1 MLSPQTRPAEAG
13 TELLG
18 ELHRL
23 AEQMGHPDGLTA
35 LGSLALSPEFAAAHD
50 PVAFRKFLETYCSQ
64 VLVPH
69 ELPAIHAA
77 YLHASRHEVRE
88 LIASDLRLGREPGL
102 QRFASVSRCLGTAQL
117 HKLRPLRDSRVVRR
131 YWEAV
136 EKGEAHGWHTVVYG
150 LILALFS
157 LPLRQGL
164 LNYGEQV
171 IQGFVDLGSARFQ
184 LTAEQSGDL
193 YARLCEPLPKAVE
206 RILSAH
212 VFQLAS

>member
-1 MLSPQTRPAEAG
+1 MLSPQIRPAEAG

-23 AEQMGHPDGLTA
+23 AEQLGSPDGLTA
-35 LGSLALSPEFAAAHD
+35 MGALALSPEFAAAD
-50 PVAFRKFLETYCSQ
+50 NRFAFRKFLEAYCSQ
-64 VLVPH
+64 VLVVH

-88 LIASDLRLGREPGL
+88 LIASDLQLGREPRL
-102 QRFASVSRCLGTAQL
+102 HRFAAVSRCLGTAQL
-117 HKLRPLRDSRVVRR
+117 RKLQPLRDSRVVRR
-131 YWEAV
+131 YWQAV

-171 IQGFVDLGSARFQ
+171 IRGFVESGAARFQ

-193 YARLCEPLPKAVE
+193 YAHLCEPLPKAIE
-206 RILSAH
+206 KILSAH
-212 VFQLAS
+212 VFQFV